1 MRRALL
7 LVMLLAG
14 SAAALGSVRTTA
26 PTQKKAPAPHS
37 EGDYGGVVPGQA
49 PKADAG
55 KPGKPRKQPTPGTLS
70 WIGFDAKDGGA
81 EVFFQSVAPFT
92 ASQRV
97 EGATLIVHLDLTRL
111 GGNTWRPVET
121 RFFDNPLA
129 RITAKSVRAGKG
141 RKQAAAGSGID
152 VRIAFKNP
160 KDAREAT
167 MRAAAEADGMYYVHL
182 SFPAGT
188 AV

>member
-1 MRRALL
+1 
-7 LVMLLAG
+7 MLLAG
-14 SAAALGSVRTTA
+14 SAAAQGTVRTTA

-37 EGDYGGVVPGQA
+37 EGDYGGVHPGQA
-49 PKADAG
+49 PKADPG
-55 KPGKPRKQPTPGTLS
+55 KPGKPKKLPAPGTLS

-81 EVFFQSVAPFT
+81 EVFFQAVAPFT

-129 RITAKSVRAGKG
+129 RITAKPVRAGKG
-141 RKQAAAGSGID
+141 KKQAAAGGID

-167 MRAAAEADGMYYVHL
+167 MRAASEADGMYYVHL

-188 AV
+188 AVEPSARR